1 MTNQGNVM
9 PLKEY
14 NNFLVTDPKEMG
26 ICNLPNEE
34 FNINFLKFSEL
45 QKKKTKSKDSVM
57 TGKQQ

>member
-1 MTNQGNVM
+1 M

-45 QKKKTKSKDSVM
+45 QKKK
-57 TGKQQ
+57 KQKAKTV